1 MTVATD
7 WDGTLVDTKT
17 QEWLPGALDA
27 LKTLLR
33 EGHRVIVHTCRANWP
48 EGRSSIEGKLESIG
62 LRPAGRKLS
71 VVGKPLADVYV
82 DDRAVRFAGWPA
94 TLRDI
99 PLDQAA
105 PARAPRRKQLMVDPS
120 AVAILTGWRA

>member
-48 EGRSSIEGKLESIG
+48 EGLASIEAKLALAGVVGAHVWTGQGKPHAHLYVDNQAVTFDGEWEPILSHVSTST
-62 LRPAGRKLS
+62 PVKLS
-71 VVGKPLADVYV
+71 V
-82 DDRAVRFAGWPA
+82 
-94 TLRDI
+94 
-99 PLDQAA
+99 
-105 PARAPRRKQLMVDPS
+105 PRRYRAGTRPGRPRTTL
-120 AVAILTGWRA
+120 GWR